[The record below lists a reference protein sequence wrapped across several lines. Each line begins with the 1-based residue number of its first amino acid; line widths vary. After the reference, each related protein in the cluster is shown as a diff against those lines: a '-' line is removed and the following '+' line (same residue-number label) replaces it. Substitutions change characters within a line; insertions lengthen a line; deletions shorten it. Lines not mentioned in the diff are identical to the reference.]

1 MNLPNKITLIR
12 IFLLP
17 LLVVFLIT
25 PSKLSSF
32 IAVVI
37 FIAAIFTDWL
47 DGHVARSTNQV
58 TDLGKLLDP
67 IADKLLII
75 SALIP
80 LVALNRVPAWMVVVL
95 IGREISVS
103 GLRAIKAAEGIVIP
117 ASQLGKYKMVSQAV
131 AIILLIL
138 HYRFFSIDFHFFG
151 TIVLWIALIITLAS
165 GIDYFIKFLQTNDL
179 DK

>member
-17 LLVVFLIT
+17 FLVVFLIT

-32 IAVVI
+32 IAVII

-67 IADKLLII
+67 IADKLLVI

-80 LVALNRVPAWMVVVL
+80 LVALNRVPAWIAVVL

-103 GLRAIKAAEGIVIP
+103 GLRAIKASEGTVIP
-117 ASQLGKYKMVSQAV
+117 ASQLGKYKMLSQAV

-151 TIVLWIALIITLAS
+151 TIVLWIALIITLIS
-165 GIDYFIKFLQTNDL
+165 GIDYFLKFLLTKDF